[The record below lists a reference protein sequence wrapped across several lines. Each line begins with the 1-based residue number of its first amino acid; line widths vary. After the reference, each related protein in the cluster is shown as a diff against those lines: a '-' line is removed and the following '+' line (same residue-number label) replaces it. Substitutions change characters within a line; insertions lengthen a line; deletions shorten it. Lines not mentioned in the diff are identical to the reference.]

1 MSIPGLIYP
10 TSKGMLAGNPR
21 DSAIAN
27 MNNSA
32 AIQAQANNAVG
43 GRRRRLKRI
52 GGGNIAVPQFQML
65 YEPQGGPGT
74 NPNNQI
80 QANAAIATQGAANAS
95 LDSGAYKKGGRRRSK
110 KLNSRKLNSRK
121 LNSRKLKG
129 GNPDWNWG
137 CMSGGRKC
145 STRRRRSKS
154 NKKRAT
160 KRRS

>member
-27 MNNSA
+27 MNNAS

-52 GGGNIAVPQFQML
+52 GGGAIPVPQFQML

-74 NPNNQI
+74 NPNDQI
-80 QANAAIATQGAANAS
+80 QSNAAIATQGAANAA
-95 LDSGAYKKGGRRRSK
+95 LDSGAFKKGGRRSRSK
-110 KLNSRKLNSRK
+110 
-121 LNSRKLKG
+121 KG
-129 GNPDWNWG
+129 GNPDWDWG
-137 CMSGGRKC
+137 CMSGGRKRK
-145 STRRRRSKS
+145 SHKRSS
-154 NKKRAT
+154 
-160 KRRS
+160 KRRASRKRRH

>member
-27 MNNSA
+27 MNNAS

-43 GRRRRLKRI
+43 GRRRRI
-52 GGGNIAVPQFQML
+52 GGGNIPVPQFQML

-121 LNSRKLKG
+121 LKG
-129 GNPDWNWG
+129 GNPDWKWG
-137 CMSGGRKC
+137 CMSGGRKR
-145 STRRRRSKS
+145 STRRRRS
-154 NKKRAT
+154 NKRSSR
-160 KRRS
+160 RRS

>member
-10 TSKGMLAGNPR
+10 TSKGMLDGNPR

-27 MNNSA
+27 MNNAS

-43 GRRRRLKRI
+43 GRRRRV

-95 LDSGAYKKGGRRRSK
+95 LDSGAYKKGGRR
-110 KLNSRKLNSRK
+110 SRKR
-121 LNSRKLKG
+121 KG
-129 GNPDWNWG
+129 GNPDWVWG
-137 CMSGGRKC
+137 CMSGGRKR
-145 STRRRRSKS
+145 SSRRRKRS
-154 NKKRAT
+154 NKRSASRKR
-160 KRRS
+160 S

>member
-27 MNNSA
+27 MNNAS

-43 GRRRRLKRI
+43 GRRRRV
-52 GGGNIAVPQFQML
+52 GGGNIPVPQYQML

-80 QANAAIATQGAANAS
+80 QTNAAISTQGAANAA
-95 LDSGAYKKGGRRRSK
+95 LDSGAYKKGGRRRRSK
-110 KLNSRKLNSRK
+110 KLNSRK

-137 CMSGGRKC
+137 CMSGGRKR
-145 STRRRRSKS
+145 STRRRKRS
-154 NKKRAT
+154 NKRSASR
-160 KRRS
+160 RRS

>member
-27 MNNSA
+27 MNNAS

-43 GRRRRLKRI
+43 GRRSRSRRNRSRAVSRV
-52 GGGNIAVPQFQML
+52 GGGTIAVPQYQML

-80 QANAAIATQGAANAS
+80 QANAAIATQGAANAA
-95 LDSGAYKKGGRRRSK
+95 LDSGAFKKGGRRSRS
-110 KLNSRKLNSRK
+110 R
-121 LNSRKLKG
+121 KG
-129 GNPDWNWG
+129 GNSDWNWG
-137 CMSGGRKC
+137 CMSGGRK
-145 STRRRRSKS
+145 RRSH
-154 NKKRAT
+154 KRST
-160 KRRS
+160 KRRASRKRRH

>member
-27 MNNSA
+27 MNNAS

-43 GRRRRLKRI
+43 GRRRRV
-52 GGGNIAVPQFQML
+52 GGGNIPVPQFQML

-80 QANAAIATQGAANAS
+80 QTNAAISTQGAANAA
-95 LDSGAYKKGGRRRSK
+95 LDSGAFKKGGRRRRSK

-137 CMSGGRKC
+137 CMSGGRK
-145 STRRRRSKS
+145 RRSCRRKRS
-154 NKKRAT
+154 NKRASRKR
-160 KRRS
+160 S

>member
-27 MNNSA
+27 MNNAS

-43 GRRRRLKRI
+43 GRRRRI

-121 LNSRKLKG
+121 LKG
-129 GNPDWNWG
+129 GNSDWNWG
-137 CMSGGRKC
+137 CMSGGRKR
-145 STRRRRSKS
+145 STRRRRS
-154 NKKRAT
+154 N
-160 KRRS
+160 KRRASRRRS